1 MIIKSYCDA
10 MELSALQQLDKEG
23 EETVKSAL
31 LQEVERVGKRL

>member
-1 MIIKSYCDA
+1 MVIKSYCDA

-23 EETVKSAL
+23 EETVESAL